1 MPTSW
6 NRSTAL
12 QALVATY
19 ESGRLERSRVLP
31 ALDALARVDGPCDDE
46 TTTAV
51 LRLGEEM
58 LGGGLGER
66 LHTDIL
72 EECVRLLARA
82 PERRALPF
90 YRGAAAVVIDTPR
103 GDPACVLRGL
113 ALAALVPLE
122 PVEARFVAAG
132 LVGGPR
138 SMSGEP
144 ARTALAV
151 LGAAGDDTTLLL
163 ACHSSLR
170 HEIPLKMAALQEM
183 SSEVPAFAFW
193 GVAAEM
199 MGDRFSDAVLAITDL
214 VVEGRRG
221 DLLPGFA
228 DALADGVSDPDLVRA
243 VLLSLLGA
251 HLDGVEAVFAAAV
264 ERCPVR
270 ALPGV
275 EEALMLARIASQ
287 DRLLHR
293 LSERSRKGA

>member
-1 MPTSW
+1 MPTTW
-6 NRSTAL
+6 TRSTAL
-12 QALVATY
+12 QALVAAC
-19 ESGRLERSRVLP
+19 ESGKLERSRVVP
-31 ALDALARVDGPCDDE
+31 ALDALGRVEAPDDDV
-46 TTTAV
+46 TAAV
-51 LRLGEEM
+51 LRLGEAM
-58 LGGGLGER
+58 LGGALGER
-66 LHTDIL
+66 VHTDIL
-72 EECVRLLARA
+72 EQCVRLLARA

-90 YRGAAAVVIDTPR
+90 YRGAAALFIDTPR

-113 ALAALVPLE
+113 ALAALLPLE

-132 LVGGPR
+132 LLGGPR

-151 LGAAGDDTTLLL
+151 LGASGDDATLLL

-193 GVAAEM
+193 GVAADL

-214 VVEGRRG
+214 IVEGRRG

-228 DALADGVSDPDLVRA
+228 DALPQISDADLVRA

-293 LSERSRKGA
+293 LSERSRRGA